1 MTIDEVSR
9 NFQIPIKILKKYESW
24 GGCGAVN
31 KVIGDWQYDDQ
42 DLEKLSLIITLQE
55 IGLDEK
61 EVREY
66 MMFLNRGEDT
76 ENERLRILQKKRV
89 GLLDEIHFLEKKLEH
104 LDYMRYEITKKNKRI

>member
-9 NFQIPIKILKKYESW
+9 KYQIPINTLEEYEKW

-66 MMFLNRGEDT
+66 MMLLNRGEDT
-76 ENERLRILQKKRV
+76 GNERLRILQKKRV
-89 GLLDEIHFLEKKLEH
+89 GLLDEIHFWEKKLEH
-104 LDYMRYEITKKNKRI
+104 LDYLRYEITKKNKRR